1 MDRKRRETNEVRI
14 GNVTIGGN
22 HPVAVQTMLKNSLAN
37 FQKAAEEALA
47 VEKEGAEIIRV
58 AVPTLRDAPLVRALK
73 KEIGVPLVADIHFNP
88 AIALKVI
95 EAGAEKI
102 RLNPGNTKSGPA
114 IREIVR
120 EAKQAGV
127 AIRIGVNAGSL
138 PAEFYIEYADD
149 IPKAMVE
156 TMKTYLPDFE
166 AEGFDQIVISMKSSR
181 VTETIEAYRRLAPLV
196 KYPFH
201 IGVTEAGSGT
211 EAIIKSALGIG
222 VLLEEGIGDTIRI
235 SLAGPGVDEVRAGFE
250 ILKSLGLRD
259 KGFDL
264 IACPTCGR
272 VKVDVEQ
279 LAERVKN
286 ILRTLQPPDS
296 LFRVA
301 VMGCEVN
308 GPGESRMADLGIAG
322 GVDSSTL
329 YLRGRRLGRIKN
341 SALDGEIEK
350 LLADALKPLPHED
363 NGHHP
368 GV

>member
-1 MDRKRRETNEVRI
+1 MNRQRRPTLEVRI
-14 GNVTIGGN
+14 GKVTLGGS

-37 FQKAAEEALA
+37 FKKAAEEAQA
-47 VEKEGAEIIRV
+47 VEKEGAELIRV
-58 AVPTLRDAPLVRALK
+58 AVPTLRDVPFVKDLK
-73 KEIGVPLVADIHFNP
+73 KEVSVPLVADIHFNG

-95 EAGAEKI
+95 EAGADKI
-102 RLNPGNTKSGPA
+102 RLNPGNTKSGPV
-114 IREIVR
+114 IRQIAR

-166 AEGFDQIVISMKSSR
+166 EEGFDQIVISMKSSR

-196 KYPFH
+196 NYPFH

-211 EAIIKSALGIG
+211 EAVIKSAVGIG

-250 ILKSLGLRD
+250 ILKALGLRE

-272 VKVDVEQ
+272 VKVDVEL

-286 ILRTLQPPDS
+286 VLRTLRPPET

-322 GVDSSTL
+322 GLDSSTL
-329 YLRGRRLGRIKN
+329 YFKGRRIGRIKN
-341 SALDGEIEK
+341 SALDEEIEK
-350 LLADALKPLPHED
+350 LLTGVLQED
-363 NGHHP
+363 EDVGRHTR
-368 GV
+368 V